1 MVGAGPPAE
10 VSEGTFAEVLHKP
23 LKPSQLY
30 DAFLRLFSRG
40 EEEETQFIKPVDKGS
55 TSDKH
60 PGKQHA
66 LRILLAEDN
75 TVNQKVAL
83 RILERLGYGADV
95 AADGEEVLDALHRQ
109 SYDVVLMDIQMP
121 VLNGL
126 EATQRIVETW
136 PEEERPHIIAMTA
149 EALDGDRERFLAA
162 GMDDYVSKPVRM
174 EDLAR
179 ALERYPQTKA
189 KEMPQDRSQGDGAIG
204 PAEAVAFAQNVRS
217 HLRGMLGDDDPAVV
231 DALIE
236 AYLTDVSDQVAA
248 IEQSLDEQDVA
259 RLKRAAHTLK
269 STSGLMN
276 HTDLAEVCAAME
288 KDAHQENLDAA
299 AARLPTLKML
309 VQSSL
314 DSLSAAL

>member
-1 MVGAGPPAE
+1 
-10 VSEGTFAEVLHKP
+10 
-23 LKPSQLY
+23 
-30 DAFLRLFSRG
+30 
-40 EEEETQFIKPVDKGS
+40 
-55 TSDKH
+55 
-60 PGKQHA
+60 
-66 LRILLAEDN
+66 
-75 TVNQKVAL
+75 
-83 RILERLGYGADV
+83 
-95 AADGEEVLDALHRQ
+95 
-109 SYDVVLMDIQMP
+109 
-121 VLNGL
+121 
-126 EATQRIVETW
+126 
-136 PEEERPHIIAMTA
+136 
-149 EALDGDRERFLAA
+149 
-162 GMDDYVSKPVRM
+162 M

-309 VQSSL
+309 VQTSL